1 MKNSENYSIRIE
13 RKEKKNLNVQKR
25 DVSTHFQHQD
35 SRAFSYLEFN
45 AKFRQ
50 HNVGISKQNKA

>member
-13 RKEKKNLNVQKR
+13 RKGKKNLNVQKR

-35 SRAFSYLEFN
+35 YGAFSYPKFN
-45 AKFRQ
+45 VKFRQ
-50 HNVGISKQNKA
+50 